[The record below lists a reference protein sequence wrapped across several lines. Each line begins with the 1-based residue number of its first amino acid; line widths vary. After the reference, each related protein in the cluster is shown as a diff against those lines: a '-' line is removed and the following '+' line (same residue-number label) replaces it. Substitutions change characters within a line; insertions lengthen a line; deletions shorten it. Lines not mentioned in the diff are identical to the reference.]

1 MTDTLQSRLRSGVV
15 TPADLD
21 AAADRIDA
29 LEGRLKLKPL
39 VQQIHGGGVGPH
51 YAAYSDAEAML
62 DTSVG
67 LSFYRDL

>member
-1 MTDTLQSRLRSGVV
+1 MTDTLQSRLRSGAV
-15 TPADLD
+15 TPDDLD

-51 YAAYSDAEAML
+51 CAAYSDAGDVL
-62 DTSVG
+62 DWG
-67 LSFYRDL
+67 FGPAIHRDS